1 MFFVHNFCRYHI
13 FWFFIWLSVLSSFF
27 TLLVVVYRAPR
38 NRINPGQR
46 RVVLVSCL
54 HQQYLFHGYGNM
66 EDLHDRY
73 AYHHI
78 SFSFILYQR
87 CRDYTWTVW
96 AVSCVGAVPLLYNT
110 CDAKS
115 LRILRDS
122 HVQFCPRHIH
132 FYVFLWVFIFYV
144 LRVLIISMFPYRRKE
159 L

>member
-1 MFFVHNFCRYHI
+1 MFFFHNFCRYHI

-38 NRINPGQR
+38 NRINTGQR

-54 HQQYLFHGYGNM
+54 HQQNLFHGYGNM

-96 AVSCVGAVPLLYNT
+96 AVMCGAVPLLYNT

-115 LRILRDS
+115 LRIWRDS
-122 HVQFCPRHIH
+122 LVQFGPKHIH
-132 FYVFLWVFIFYV
+132 FFVSYRYSFLCFHVEERNFQLSKSFQTV
-144 LRVLIISMFPYRRKE
+144 K
-159 L
+159 